1 MQMRIFATSETMAA
15 GNRKFIVHSI
25 LRDEVIC
32 YPTDTLYGLGG
43 NFFSHAVQEKI
54 DRLKARDDSP
64 YSAAVSGM
72 DMLATLVAD
81 IPSLFSDVFGKL
93 LPGRFTFLFKAAST
107 VDPRLLKHRDLI
119 GIRIPDMPAVL
130 DLIRETGVPWISTSV
145 NRKGSLPLNDPA
157 RIMKNFPEMG
167 IMIDNGVLPPSQG
180 STIVDLTVEPPAVR
194 RRGDDYE
201 KIRKILE

>member
-1 MQMRIFATSETMAA
+1 MAE
-15 GNRKFIVHSI
+15 GNRKSIVRSI

-72 DMLATLVAD
+72 EMLATLVAD
-81 IPSLFSDVFGKL
+81 IPSLFLNVFQKL
-93 LPGRFTFLFKAAST
+93 LPGRFTFLFKAAAT
-107 VDPRLLKHRDLI
+107 VDPRLLKHREQI

-145 NRKGSLPLNDPA
+145 NRKGAPPLNDPA
-157 RIMKNFPEMG
+157 RIMKECPELG
-167 IMIDNGVLPPSQG
+167 IMIDSGVLPSSLG

-194 RRGDDYE
+194 RQGDDFE
-201 KIRKILE
+201 KIRKILGGGSEWTR